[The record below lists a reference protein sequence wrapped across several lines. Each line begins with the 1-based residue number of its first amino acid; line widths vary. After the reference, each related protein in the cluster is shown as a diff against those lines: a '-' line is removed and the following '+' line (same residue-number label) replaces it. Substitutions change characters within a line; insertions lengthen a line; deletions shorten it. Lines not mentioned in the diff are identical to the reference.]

1 MNSLCFATYGR
12 CHPCFNI
19 DILVYF
25 SWELATPP
33 SSQILWLNENPQI
46 MMKPAAN
53 FFGKTWINLGKATK
67 ANPYINRLLLTRT
80 HIFKT
85 NQHLNSFFWNQNS
98 RASPNRQP
106 TLWLYDLCLTSPN
119 FAYCNELRHFCH
131 APDKAAVRTILTSLV
146 MTQY

>member
-1 MNSLCFATYGR
+1 MNSLCFATYGC

-19 DILVYF
+19 VILVYF

-67 ANPYINRLLLTRT
+67 ANPYIKSTIIDKNTYFQNKST
-80 HIFKT
+80 FK
-85 NQHLNSFFWNQNS
+85 
-98 RASPNRQP
+98 
-106 TLWLYDLCLTSPN
+106 
-119 FAYCNELRHFCH
+119 
-131 APDKAAVRTILTSLV
+131 
-146 MTQY
+146 